1 MNHTKVRIDKQ
12 VVFNAQSTT
21 QKLGQTDKQVVF
33 NTQSTTQKLG

>member
-21 QKLGQTDKQVVF
+21 QKLGQTDKWSLTPSQPYK
-33 NTQSTTQKLG
+33 S